1 MLVKQDEK
9 QRNALLILRQN
20 TKNRSLP
27 KSNKKVK
34 ASEAEMV
41 YYHTTTTRAAAG
53 HKNTSHFFLKH
64 SDHKL
69 TDKQILIGPVKK
81 CQLNGHFLPSHKLLA
96 WNLQIQSSWKYFS
109 VHFKA
114 KPHSMTFWD
123 NKWVSTI
130 FAEPCHDPSPIQY
143 LTPNKRWWIRPENPN
158 SYYIGVETKTYLH
171 IFCESPIE

>member
-1 MLVKQDEK
+1 MLVKQNEK

-41 YYHTTTTRAAAG
+41 YNHTTTRAAAG

-81 CQLNGHFLPSHKLLA
+81 CQLNGHFLPSHKLCFA
-96 WNLQIQSSWKYFS
+96 RNLQIQGF
-109 VHFKA
+109 
-114 KPHSMTFWD
+114 PMGT
-123 NKWVSTI
+123 STMVI
-130 FAEPCHDPSPIQY
+130 
-143 LTPNKRWWIRPENPN
+143 N
-158 SYYIGVETKTYLH
+158 SRLNHTDL
-171 IFCESPIE
+171 